1 MDSWVSSAEFPWVPQ
16 AEGQALQDQGPWSDL
31 WDDGEDWVPRSPS
44 IHAVEVDAGP
54 SMPLSLVVPACHTLS
69 QDVKAAVEE
78 IDSIVNELWRTAP
91 LIDAGCQDDDSNTS
105 SQVVPSNYSASLP
118 DLNCSDSNQTLPFLC
133 DSPNAEHDVPSSQ
146 VTLESN
152 GTFEARKT
160 KYKCDKC
167 DKCYIWQPDLVK
179 HRKVHS
185 GKRHKC
191 TECDKSY
198 VLKSDLCKHEKS
210 HQIAKAFLCKNCEK
224 SFLTAGDLH
233 KHMRIHTG
241 EKPYYC
247 NLCDKSF
254 SASDNFHKHLR
265 IHSGEKPLVC
275 LDCGQRF
282 SKKSNLQQHT
292 RIHLGEKPFQCDT
305 CGLSFTQKTHLK
317 THITTHSGLKPYFC
331 SYCDQR
337 FTRNADLKRHIIRAH
352 SVRTENRGL

>member
-1 MDSWVSSAEFPWVPQ
+1 MDGWCSSPEFPWVPQ
-16 AEGQALQDQGPWSDL
+16 EQAQAPWPDL
-31 WDDGEDWVPRSPS
+31 WDDGDWVPRSPS
-44 IHAVEVDAGP
+44 LQAVQGDAGP
-54 SMPLSLVVPACHTLS
+54 GLPASLGIPTCHMLS

-91 LIDAGCQDDDSNTS
+91 PIDAGFHDDDSNTS
-105 SQVVPSNYSASLP
+105 AQVVPSDCSVALT
-118 DLNCSDSNQTLPFLC
+118 DFNCTDSNQTLPFLS
-133 DSPNAEHDVPSSQ
+133 DSHNEGLGGPSAKGALDSD
-146 VTLESN
+146 
-152 GTFEARKT
+152 GTFEKEKKT

-179 HRKVHS
+179 HKKVHS

-191 TECDKSY
+191 SECDKSY

-210 HQIAKAFLCKNCEK
+210 HQVGKAFPCKNCGK
-224 SFLTAGDLH
+224 SFLTAGDMH

-241 EKPYYC
+241 EKPYFC
-247 NLCDKSF
+247 NMCNKSF

-282 SKKSNLQQHT
+282 SKKSNLQQHI

-331 SYCDQR
+331 SSCDQR

-352 SVRTENRGL
+352 SERTENRGL

>member
-1 MDSWVSSAEFPWVPQ
+1 MDGWCSSSEFPWASQ
-16 AEGQALQDQGPWSDL
+16 SHWTDL
-31 WDDGEDWVPRSPS
+31 WDDGEDWVPRTPS
-44 IHAVEVDAGP
+44 IPALEVDACSSLP
-54 SMPLSLVVPACHTLS
+54 VSLVAPACHTLS

-91 LIDAGCQDDDSNTS
+91 PIESLFQDDDSNTS
-105 SQVVPSNYSASLP
+105 AQVVPSDCSSAVP
-118 DLNCSDSNQTLPFLC
+118 DFSCSASNQTL
-133 DSPNAEHDVPSSQ
+133 SSLREDIP
-146 VTLESN
+146 TFEGALESD
-152 GTFEARKT
+152 GTFQKGGKT

-167 DKCYIWQPDLVK
+167 DKCYKWQPDLVK
-179 HRKVHS
+179 HRKVHL

-191 TECDKSY
+191 SECEKSY

-210 HQIAKAFLCKNCEK
+210 HQIARAFLCKVCGK
-224 SFLTAGDLH
+224 SFLTAGDMH
-233 KHMRIHTG
+233 KHTRIHTG

-247 NLCDKSF
+247 NLCNKSF

-275 LDCGQRF
+275 PDCGQKF

-331 SYCDQR
+331 SSCDQR

-352 SVRTENRGL
+352 SERTENRGL